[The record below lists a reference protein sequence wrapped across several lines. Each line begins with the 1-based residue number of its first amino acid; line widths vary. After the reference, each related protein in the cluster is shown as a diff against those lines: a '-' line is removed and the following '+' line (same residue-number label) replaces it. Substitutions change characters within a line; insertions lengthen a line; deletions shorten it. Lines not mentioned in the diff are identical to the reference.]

1 MSSDEIEYD
10 FAFMKTMYYWRSVR
24 EANGRSG
31 RPRAAVIDI
40 LSSKPEVNTGEISG
54 SQERYYRRLDQV
66 KRIV

>member
-31 RPRAAVIDI
+31 RQKAPVIVLQQPPKQLEKPLKEAV
-40 LSSKPEVNTGEISG
+40 
-54 SQERYYRRLDQV
+54 
-66 KRIV
+66 

>member
-31 RPRAAVIDI
+31 RPKAPVVVLQQQPKQLEKPLKEAV
-40 LSSKPEVNTGEISG
+40 
-54 SQERYYRRLDQV
+54 
-66 KRIV
+66 